1 MFPNTSLL
9 TDAREKLL
17 KLEDT
22 VDILRKG
29 AKYIYIYIFLEAE
42 TRFMRLGHLNY
53 LSLAG
58 QVIQFSFH
66 LSVEVYSFFKQKI

>member
-22 VDILRKG
+22 ADILRKG
-29 AKYIYIYIFLEAE
+29 AKYIYI
-42 TRFMRLGHLNY
+42 
-53 LSLAG
+53 
-58 QVIQFSFH
+58 
-66 LSVEVYSFFKQKI
+66 FFWKLKQGL

>member
-22 VDILRKG
+22 ADILRKG
-29 AKYIYIYIFLEAE
+29 AKYIYIFFWKLKQGLWDLDIWTIF
-42 TRFMRLGHLNY
+42 H
-53 LSLAG
+53 
-58 QVIQFSFH
+58 
-66 LSVEVYSFFKQKI
+66 

>member
-29 AKYIYIYIFLEAE
+29 AKYIYI
-42 TRFMRLGHLNY
+42 
-53 LSLAG
+53 
-58 QVIQFSFH
+58 
-66 LSVEVYSFFKQKI
+66 FFWKLKQGL